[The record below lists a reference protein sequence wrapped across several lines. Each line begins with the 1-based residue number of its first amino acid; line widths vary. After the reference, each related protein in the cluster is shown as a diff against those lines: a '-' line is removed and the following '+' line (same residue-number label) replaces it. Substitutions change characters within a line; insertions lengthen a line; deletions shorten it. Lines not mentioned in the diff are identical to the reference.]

1 MPVQILF
8 ISMNKNRKYTKEY
21 LELLVKDV
29 YSYSSL
35 LKKIGIKQ
43 TGGSHRLI
51 SMRIK
56 EYGIDISHF
65 TGQGWSNGK
74 TKETD
79 YRIQKISDKLSTPM
93 EEIFCKNS
101 GFSTTR
107 LYEKLLEIGWKNE
120 CKICGLIDWRGEKI
134 RLHVDHIN
142 GNHSDNRVEN
152 LRFLC
157 PNCHQQTDTWGAK
170 NGAVPRIKKQKTERK
185 KRVCG
190 CGGFMSF
197 DSKMCR
203 RCRNKIP
210 RKTKQPI
217 KELLENDILNIPMTK
232 IGEKYGVSDNA
243 VKKWCRFYNINIP
256 PMRGYWQK
264 KQAGKV

>member
-1 MPVQILF
+1 M
-8 ISMNKNRKYTKEY
+8 KRKRKYTKEF
-21 LELLVKDV
+21 LEPYTKGI
-29 YSYSSL
+29 YSYATLLTSL
-35 LKKIGIKQ
+35 GLKQ
-43 TGGSHRLI
+43 SGGNHRHI
-51 SMRIK
+51 TQRIK
-56 EYGIDISHF
+56 EYGIDVSHF
-65 TGQGWSNGK
+65 TGQSWNKGK

-79 YRIQKISDKLSTPM
+79 IRIRQGATKLATPV
-93 EEIFCKNS
+93 EEVFCENS
-101 GFSTTR
+101 GYKSSA
-107 LYEKLLEIGWKNE
+107 LYERLLEIGWKNE
-120 CKICGLIDWRGEKI
+120 CKMCGLIDWRGEKI

-170 NGAVPRIKKQKTERK
+170 NGVMPRIKKQKTERK

-190 CGGFMSF
+190 CGEFMAF
-197 DSKMCR
+197 DSEMCR
-203 RCRNKIP
+203 RCRNKMP
-210 RKTKQPI
+210 RKTKRPI

-243 VKKWCRFYNINIP
+243 VKKWCKFYNINIP

-264 KQAGKV
+264 KQAGKI